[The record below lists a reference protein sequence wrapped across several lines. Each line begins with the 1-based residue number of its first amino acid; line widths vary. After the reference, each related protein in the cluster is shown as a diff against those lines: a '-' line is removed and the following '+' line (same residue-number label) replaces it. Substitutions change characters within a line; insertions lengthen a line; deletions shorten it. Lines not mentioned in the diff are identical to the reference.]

1 MSFEENNDDCRNTDQ
16 RSISSKVKCMED
28 KQILKCA
35 TPSVIR
41 KGLCMVREKG
51 N

>member
-1 MSFEENNDDCRNTDQ
+1 MNFEENNYECPNTAQ
-16 RSISSKVKCMED
+16 KSITSKVKCRED

-41 KGLCMVREKG
+41 KGLCMVRDKG

>member
-1 MSFEENNDDCRNTDQ
+1 MSFEENIDDSPNTDKK
-16 RSISSKVKCMED
+16 SIPSKVKYRED

-41 KGLCMVREKG
+41 KGLCMVQDQG

>member
-1 MSFEENNDDCRNTDQ
+1 MSFEENNDDCPNKDQ
-16 RSISSKVKCMED
+16 KSIPCKVKCRED

-35 TPSVIR
+35 SPSVIR
-41 KGLCMVREKG
+41 KGLCMVRDEG

>member
-1 MSFEENNDDCRNTDQ
+1 MNFEEDIDDCPNTDKKL
-16 RSISSKVKCMED
+16 IPSKVKRRED

-41 KGLCMVREKG
+41 KGLCMVQDKG

>member
-1 MSFEENNDDCRNTDQ
+1 MSLEEIDYECPNTDKK
-16 RSISSKVKCMED
+16 IIPSKRKCRDD

-41 KGLCMVREKG
+41 KGLCMVRDKG

>member
-1 MSFEENNDDCRNTDQ
+1 MSFEENDCTHTDKKT
-16 RSISSKVKCMED
+16 IPSKVKCREE

-35 TPSVIR
+35 TPSIIR
-41 KGLCMVREKG
+41 KGLCMVQDKG